1 MTERIYAP
9 WRIEYI
15 LGEEKEPGCV
25 FCNGAESSE
34 DEKRLIVHR
43 AEGAFT
49 IMNKYPY
56 TNGHVLVCPYRH
68 VSDIAELDSDEN
80 RLVLEEVL
88 RAIAVLRDVMRPTGL
103 NVGINLGVDAGAG
116 IEEHL
121 HYHVV
126 PRWRGDTNIMAV
138 LADVKVI
145 PEHFESTS
153 RKLRAG
159 FNRLFPETDRKV
171 EKCD

>member
-15 LGEEKEPGCV
+15 LDKEKEPGCV
-25 FCNGAESSE
+25 FCNRATSSE
-34 DEKRLIVHR
+34 DEKHLIVHR

-49 IMNKYPY
+49 IMNKFPY
-56 TNGHVLVCPYRH
+56 TNGHVLVCPYKH
-68 VSDIAELDSDEN
+68 VSDISELDSEEN
-80 RLVLEEVL
+80 GLLLEEVL
-88 RAIAVLRDVMRPTGL
+88 RAISVLRDVMHPSGL
-103 NVGINLGVDAGAG
+103 NVGVNLGVDAGAG
-116 IEEHL
+116 IHEHL

-145 PEHFESTS
+145 PEHFVSAS

-159 FNRLFPETDRKV
+159 FNRLFPETARKV

>member
-15 LGEEKEPGCV
+15 LDKEKEPGCV
-25 FCNGAESSE
+25 FCNRAKSSE
-34 DEKRLIVHR
+34 DEKHLIVHR

-49 IMNKYPY
+49 IMNKFPY
-56 TNGHVLVCPYRH
+56 TNGHVLVCPYKH
-68 VSDIAELDSDEN
+68 VSDISELDSGEN
-80 RLVLEEVL
+80 VLLLEEVL
-88 RAIAVLRDVMRPTGL
+88 RSIAVLRDVMRPTGL
-103 NVGINLGVDAGAG
+103 NVGLNLGVDAGAG
-116 IEEHL
+116 IDEHL

-126 PRWRGDTNIMAV
+126 PRWRGDTNIMPV

-145 PEHFESTS
+145 PEHFLSTS

-159 FNRLFPETDRKV
+159 FSRLFPETARKV

>member
-15 LGEEKEPGCV
+15 LDKEKEPGCV
-25 FCNGAESSE
+25 FCNGAKSSE
-34 DEKRLIVHR
+34 DEKHLIVHR

-49 IMNKYPY
+49 IMNKFPY
-56 TNGHVLVCPYRH
+56 INGHVLVCPYKH
-68 VSDIAELDSDEN
+68 VSDVSELELEEN
-80 RLVLEEVL
+80 SLLLEEVL
-88 RAIAVLRDVMRPTGL
+88 RAIAVLRDVMHPTGL
-103 NVGINLGVDAGAG
+103 NVGLNLGVDAGAG
-116 IEEHL
+116 IDEHL

-126 PRWRGDTNIMAV
+126 PRWRGDTNIMPV

-145 PEHFESTS
+145 PEHFLSTS

-159 FNRLFPETDRKV
+159 FNRLFPETVRKV